1 MSSERWLDDDSAE
14 FYVDAPSAA
23 RRPRGQDED
32 DEETKTRGE
41 LAKLSLELLKNQRT
55 VLISE
60 PVTPKL
66 TERISTQ
73 LLWLNSQNQDPIKLF
88 LNTPGGSA
96 DDGFAIHDM
105 IRFID
110 TPVINI
116 CAGLNASAGTIILLA
131 SPSERRLSLPN
142 ARVMIHQPSGGARG
156 RASDIEITAEE
167 IIKLRQRANELFAQE
182 CGRPLEQVEKD
193 MDRDH
198 WMSPDQAKDYGL
210 ISKIITS
217 LKEIQ

>member
-1 MSSERWLDDDSAE
+1 MSSERWFDDDSAG

-66 TERISTQ
+66 TERITTQ

-116 CAGLNASAGTIILLA
+116 CAGLNASAGTGLKRRV
-131 SPSERRLSLPN
+131 SERESSLGQQT
-142 ARVMIHQPSGGARG
+142 VQ
-156 RASDIEITAEE
+156 
-167 IIKLRQRANELFAQE
+167 AQE
-182 CGRPLEQVEKD
+182 AQEQAAVVDKA
-193 MDRDH
+193 RTFTF
-198 WMSPDQAKDYGL
+198 
-210 ISKIITS
+210 TS
-217 LKEIQ
+217 YRAGAGTRTS